1 MFIFAKRY
9 RDFLGQIRDALQ
21 KISQGQAFCFY
32 ISSLPLVAARLSACT
47 KELFLWSPTE
57 TSRPWVALASLAEG
71 RFNPVEPPV
80 KSLQR
85 MC

>member
-1 MFIFAKRY
+1 MLEVAKRY
-9 RDFLGQIRDALQ
+9 RCYLGQIRDALQ
-21 KISQGQAFCFY
+21 KISRGQAFFLY
-32 ISSLPLVAARLSACT
+32 IYSLPVVAARLSACT
-47 KELFLWSPTE
+47 KGLFLWSPAE
-57 TSRPWVALASLAEG
+57 TSRPMVALASLAEG